1 METAK
6 IEGPKALMR
15 VSYELVKH
23 PIIGRMVATQIRLID
38 EERQAAQRAEQVFR
52 TTALS
57 DIAWP
62 DNPETQGCRQH
73 GTADRILLL
82 CHRRIYGPSPRA
94 GTSSPLCRRLPPV
107 HALRRRGGEQL
118 GRRRAAGVGRQERR
132 SPSRSLKAGA
142 GKRIAVAD
150 QGDCLAG

>member
-1 METAK
+1 MPTGSIKFFDDKKGFGFIKPDDAGADAYISWYEMETAK

-62 DNPETQGCRQH
+62 DNPETQGCRQRCRKQYLSCQPPRIM
-73 GTADRILLL
+73 GDRL
-82 CHRRIYGPSPRA
+82 GPEQA
-94 GTSSPLCRRLPPV
+94 LHCVAACPPFT
-107 HALRRRGGEQL
+107 
-118 GRRRAAGVGRQERR
+118 
-132 SPSRSLKAGA
+132 P
-142 GKRIAVAD
+142 
-150 QGDCLAG
+150 